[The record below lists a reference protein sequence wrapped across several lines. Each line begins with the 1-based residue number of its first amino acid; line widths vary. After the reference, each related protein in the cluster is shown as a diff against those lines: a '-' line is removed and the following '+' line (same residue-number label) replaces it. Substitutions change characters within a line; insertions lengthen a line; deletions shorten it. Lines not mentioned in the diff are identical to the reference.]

1 MRSSGHVRG
10 GRRELD
16 AIEDVWRA
24 GSLLV
29 YLKTDVGVI
38 RYADSNDQE
47 KLAAWFKEGLDA
59 GSYQV
64 CGVVDIGLP
73 AKFL

>member
-16 AIEDVWRA
+16 AIEDAWRA
-24 GSLLV
+24 GSLLI
-29 YLKTDVGVI
+29 YIRTDVGMI
-38 RYADSNDQE
+38 RYADSDDQE

-59 GSYQV
+59 GIYQV
-64 CGVVDIGLP
+64 CGVVDHGLP